1 MRLLKAEGNFEI
13 PGCYRP
19 RGFAAGSTAAAA
31 SPVLAYGAGV
41 YQDLSQLPA
50 DERDARKPSESATR
64 KTCLLRNL
72 RHLDPDR
79 TFPQQRL
86 E

>member
-31 SPVLAYGAGV
+31 APVLTNCGGV
-41 YQDLSQLPA
+41 HQDLSQLPA
-50 DERDARKPSESATR
+50 DKRDARSPSE
-64 KTCLLRNL
+64 
-72 RHLDPDR
+72 
-79 TFPQQRL
+79 
-86 E
+86 